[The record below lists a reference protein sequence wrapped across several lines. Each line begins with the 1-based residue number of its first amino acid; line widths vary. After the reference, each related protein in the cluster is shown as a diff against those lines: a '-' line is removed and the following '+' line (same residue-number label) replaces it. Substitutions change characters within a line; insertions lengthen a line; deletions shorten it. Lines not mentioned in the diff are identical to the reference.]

1 MKKKTLPKQSY
12 GPYISA
18 RFGGG
23 DPCAGG
29 CGGVSVPR
37 SIYCA
42 ECRDIA
48 KNDVK
53 DVPPPMTDHDT
64 DVVTEVLAEQ
74 MRGETTIQERI
85 EEEGTR
91 ECGLCGRPAL
101 PWRLY
106 CSPRCRG
113 RAPRVGP
120 ATFELDG
127 IEDSLAGHAR
137 RQGLGV
143 ATVWKRVNRG
153 MDPIEAL
160 TTPVDERPLHER
172 RSYYEKIAS

>member
-1 MKKKTLPKQSY
+1 MKKTNQRKLPKKSY
-12 GPYISA
+12 DSA

-42 ECRDIA
+42 ECRDDT
-48 KNDVK
+48 KE
-53 DVPPPMTDHDT
+53 VPPPMTDHDL

-74 MRGETTIQERI
+74 MRGETAIQDRI
-85 EEEGTR
+85 AEEGTR

-127 IEDSLAGHAR
+127 IEDSLMGHAR
-137 RQGLGV
+137 RLGLSV
-143 ATVWKRVNRG
+143 WTAWKRVNRG

-160 TTPVDERPLHER
+160 TTPIDERPLHER